1 MRAKIYLTASI
12 LFLLLTPFSI
22 SGQGIIISSGAYVIA
37 NNGNLMTY
45 QNFTNNGSFT
55 QNGGAVTFAGTTQT
69 LNGTTNTTF
78 NQLNINSGST
88 TTVNSSQQIGG
99 VLLSN
104 GSLNANGNL
113 TLLSTATQTALIDGS
128 GIGVV
133 TGNLTM
139 QRYLAAGFGYKY
151 FSSPFTAATV
161 NAFASTVDLNA
172 AFPNFYTY
180 IESKASSGW
189 TNYSTTT
196 NLLNPLKGYAADF
209 GALTAQKLVT
219 ITGVV
224 SNGTLSS
231 TLFNTNQPY
240 TLGFNLVGNPY
251 PSPIDWNASTGWTKT
266 NIDNAIYFFDSG
278 TTSQYT
284 GTYSSY
290 INNVSSDGIANN
302 IIASMQGFFVHVS
315 NGTFPVT
322 ATLALSNPV
331 RVNNLSPVFHKTSAI
346 SDPSAL
352 KPRTLLRLSAGYA
365 GSPDSSDPIVVYTE
379 EIATTGFDSKLD
391 AIKLMNTNDQVPN
404 LYGIASDA
412 TKLAIYALPSIDTNT
427 VIPLVLSTDKS
438 GLIDFNMRNIENLPA
453 GLQVYLSDAKTGS
466 NQILTEN
473 RTFSLQLPSGDYAG
487 RFSMRFKPFKTAINP
502 NSSKDIFN
510 VSGSNGKLTVYID
523 LETEQNGDLILV
535 NLLGQVLFRQKLN
548 GNGTYEINTSVNTGI
563 YIVSFVSSSSIH
575 SKKIFLN

>member
-1 MRAKIYLTASI
+1 
-12 LFLLLTPFSI
+12 
-22 SGQGIIISSGAYVIA
+22 
-37 NNGNLMTY
+37 MTY
-45 QNFTNNGSFT
+45 QNFTNNGTFT
-55 QNGGAVTFAGTTQT
+55 QNGGTVTFAGATQT
-69 LNGTTNTTF
+69 LNGTTNTIF
-78 NQLNINSGST
+78 NQLKVNAGSN

-128 GIGVV
+128 GTGSV

-161 NAFASTVDLNA
+161 NAFSSTVDLTA

-180 IESKASSGW
+180 LENKASSGW

-196 NLLNPLKGYAADF
+196 NLLNPLQGYAADF

-231 TLFNTNQPY
+231 TLFNHNQPY

-251 PSPIDWNASTGWTKT
+251 PSPVDWNASTGWTKT
-266 NIDNAIYFFDSG
+266 NVDNAIYFFDSG

-302 IIASMQGFFVHVS
+302 VIASMQGFFVHVS
-315 NGTFPVT
+315 NGSFPVT
-322 ATLALSNPV
+322 ATLALNNAV
-331 RVNNLSPVFHKTSAI
+331 RVNNLSPVFHKSSALNEPSAI
-346 SDPSAL
+346 
-352 KPRTLLRLSAGYA
+352 KPRVLLRLSAGYA
-365 GSPDSSDPIVVYTE
+365 GNQASSDPIVIYTE

-391 AIKLMNTNDQVPN
+391 AIKLMNTNEQVPN
-404 LYGIASDA
+404 LYSVASDA
-412 TKLAIYALPSIDTNT
+412 TKLAIYALPLIDSNT
-427 VIPLVLSTDKS
+427 VIPLVLSLDKS
-438 GLIDFNMRNIENLPA
+438 GLIDFNMRTIENLPS
-453 GLQVYLSDAKTGS
+453 GLQTYLSDSKTGT
-466 NQILTEN
+466 NQILEEKKI
-473 RTFSLQLPSGDYAG
+473 FSLQLPSADYAN
-487 RFSMRFKPFKTAINP
+487 RFSIRFKPLKTSINP

-510 VSGSNGKLTVYID
+510 VSGSNGRLTVYID
-523 LETEQNGDLILV
+523 LETEQNGELILV
-535 NLLGQVLFRQKLN
+535 NLLGQVLSRQKLQ
-548 GNGTYEINTSVNTGI
+548 GNGTYEITTNVITGI
-563 YIVSFVSSSSIH
+563 YVVSFVSSSSIH
-575 SKKIFLN
+575 SKKISLN